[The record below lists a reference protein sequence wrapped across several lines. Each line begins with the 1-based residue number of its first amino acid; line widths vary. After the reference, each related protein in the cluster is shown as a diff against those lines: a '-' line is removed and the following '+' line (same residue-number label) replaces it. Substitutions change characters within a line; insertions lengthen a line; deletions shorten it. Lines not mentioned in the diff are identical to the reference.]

1 MADPNP
7 RRSKVA
13 ALQFQFAGH
22 IRDPEHV
29 PMPGGIEPRRMG
41 VYRDLF
47 FNNVEGLLANNF
59 PVLRKLHRTE
69 EWHALVRDFFI
80 RHRATTPLFPEVAR
94 EFLKFIQDCRG
105 EARGDPPFLLELA
118 HYEWVE
124 LALSIDSAEIDDV
137 AADPDGDLLQRPPV
151 VSPLAWPLSYR
162 FPVHRIRPDHRP
174 AQAPARPTHLVVYRA
189 RDDQVKF
196 MELNAVSA
204 RLLTLIGEE
213 PERTGIE
220 HLRRIARE
228 LEIDDEA
235 RVIAGGARTL
245 NELRAR
251 EILLGTRPE
260 A

>member
-1 MADPNP
+1 MAEPTP

-29 PMPGGIEPRRMG
+29 PVPGEIEPRRMG
-41 VYRDLF
+41 IYRDLF

-59 PVLRKLHRTE
+59 PVLRKLHTTE
-69 EWHALVRDFFI
+69 EWHALVRDFFV
-80 RHRATTPLFPEVAR
+80 RHRARTPLFPEVAR
-94 EFLKFIQDCRG
+94 EFLKFLQDCRG

-124 LALSIDSAEIDDV
+124 LALSIDTSEIDDV
-137 AADPDGDLLQRPPV
+137 PADPDGDLLTGRPV
-151 VSPLAWPLSYR
+151 VSPLAWSLSYH

-174 AQAPARPTHLVVYRA
+174 SKPPAAPTHLVVYRT

-196 MELNAVSA
+196 LELNAVSA
-204 RLLTLIGEE
+204 RLLALIGEE
-213 PERTGIE
+213 PGRTGLE

-228 LEIDDEA
+228 LGSDDEA

-245 NELRAR
+245 EELRAR
-251 EILLGTRPE
+251 EILLGTRPS
-260 A
+260 